1 MVATSSCTISSTI
14 LSETG
19 SSIPGRILHQN
30 LKPAFRCLPSRR
42 PDDFRTLLSFSFL
55 SLSYCPKTRACHP
68 ERIAR
73 QAPDRLVCAILARGP
88 AQLALDALVLIDV
101 GEQVVVEIEVFPLR
115 DAWERSA
122 ADVRER
128 AVAALVQPVR
138 QPVDQVLHDPET
150 VVHHGGAHLQRASA
164 QGDELGR
171 VSPRRN
177 AANPGDG
184 NLHAGGGGDRRA
196 AMQ

>member
-68 ERIAR
+68 ERSAP
-73 QAPDRLVCAILARGP
+73 QA
-88 AQLALDALVLIDV
+88 
-101 GEQVVVEIEVFPLR
+101 R
-115 DAWERSA
+115 DAKDLSEKQDDKRALFASKRGKREGKVVSASRWDSKSPYEIVRSA
-122 ADVRER
+122 A
-128 AVAALVQPVR
+128 P
-138 QPVDQVLHDPET
+138 
-150 VVHHGGAHLQRASA
+150 ASPY
-164 QGDELGR
+164 
-171 VSPRRN
+171 PRRIPSTSQ
-177 AANPGDG
+177 ARSRSAPF
-184 NLHAGGGGDRRA
+184 AW
-196 AMQ
+196 